1 MIAAELQHSYIG
13 TEHILLGL
21 LSVED
26 TTAAL
31 ILKKYKVDKNKVMEM
46 IDSLVAPVKSVTVCD
61 RELFTPRAQSV
72 LDKSVL
78 YAEKTNE
85 KLAGTEHILLA
96 LIRERE
102 GVATRLMNTLSIN
115 LKGIYTAIFETIG
128 YDVRQ
133 FESAVGSQEGGSPG
147 SRQGQ
152 SGRSG
157 TKSALNQ
164 FSVDLTANVRE
175 GKTDPVIG
183 RNHEISRIIQILS
196 RRTKNNPCLVGE
208 PGVGKTAI
216 VEAIA
221 ARIAAGEVPD
231 SIKNKRLLT
240 LDLPAMVAGSK
251 YRGEFEERIKRVIG
265 EVKADGNILLFLDE
279 IHTIIGAGGAEGSID
294 AANILKPALARGELQ
309 LIGAT
314 TLNEYRKYFEKDAAL
329 ERRFQPVTVEEPTK
343 EETMEILQG
352 IKQKYEEYHKVRIT
366 EEAIEAAVSMSARYI
381 NDRFLPDKAIDVLD
395 EAASSNVAILSG
407 DAMLIWAYRL
417 LGQVEPALL
426 PRILAE
432 FNEMAIGVCEGQQYD
447 MDYEERQK
455 VSVVE
460 YMRMIELK
468 TSVLL
473 GGAVVIGAL
482 LGGATAEDCARMR
495 KFAIELGLAF
505 QLQDDLL
512 DSYGDERLGKPIGGD
527 ILEGKQTYLMITAMS
542 RASEEDREVLRH
554 THTDPA
560 LSPAEKI
567 ARVKAV
573 YDKYDIPRL
582 TEQQISLRFE
592 RALAQ
597 LDTLTAEPG
606 RTATLRRYAE
616 SLMGRKH

>member
-1 MIAAELQHSYIG
+1 MQD
-13 TEHILLGL
+13 TERLLA
-21 LSVED
+21 SVENYL
-26 TTAAL
+26 AQQ
-31 ILKKYKVDKNKVMEM
+31 
-46 IDSLVAPVKSVTVCD
+46 
-61 RELFTPRAQSV
+61 ELPSEPE
-72 LDKSVL
+72 KL
-78 YAEKTNE
+78 YAP
-85 KLAGTEHILLA
+85 
-96 LIRERE
+96 
-102 GVATRLMNTLSIN
+102 
-115 LKGIYTAIFETIG
+115 IG
-128 YDVRQ
+128 YSLSGGGKRLRPMLLMLTCGIFSDRP
-133 FESAVGSQEGGSPG
+133 ERAMPAAAAVEVFHNFTLLHDDIMDNAAM
-147 SRQGQ
+147 RRGQ
-152 SGRSG
+152 P
-157 TKSALNQ
+157 
-164 FSVDLTANVRE
+164 SV
-175 GKTDPVIG
+175 
-183 RNHEISRIIQILS
+183 
-196 RRTKNNPCLVGE
+196 
-208 PGVGKTAI
+208 
-216 VEAIA
+216 A
-221 ARIAAGEVPD
+221 ARWG
-231 SIKNKRLLT
+231 R
-240 LDLPAMVAGSK
+240 
-251 YRGEFEERIKRVIG
+251 
-265 EVKADGNILLFLDE
+265 
-279 IHTIIGAGGAEGSID
+279 
-294 AANILKPALARGELQ
+294 
-309 LIGAT
+309 
-314 TLNEYRKYFEKDAAL
+314 
-329 ERRFQPVTVEEPTK
+329 
-343 EETMEILQG
+343 
-352 IKQKYEEYHKVRIT
+352 
-366 EEAIEAAVSMSARYI
+366 
-381 NDRFLPDKAIDVLD
+381 
-395 EAASSNVAILSG
+395 NVAILSG

-560 LSPAEKI
+560 LGPAEKI

>member
-1 MIAAELQHSYIG
+1 MQD
-13 TEHILLGL
+13 TERLLA
-21 LSVED
+21 SVENYL
-26 TTAAL
+26 AQQ
-31 ILKKYKVDKNKVMEM
+31 
-46 IDSLVAPVKSVTVCD
+46 
-61 RELFTPRAQSV
+61 ELPSEPE
-72 LDKSVL
+72 KL
-78 YAEKTNE
+78 YAP
-85 KLAGTEHILLA
+85 
-96 LIRERE
+96 
-102 GVATRLMNTLSIN
+102 
-115 LKGIYTAIFETIG
+115 IG
-128 YDVRQ
+128 YSLSGGGKRLRPMLLMLTCGIFSDRP
-133 FESAVGSQEGGSPG
+133 ERAMPAAAAVEVFHNFTLLHDDIMDNAAMRRGKP
-147 SRQGQ
+147 
-152 SGRSG
+152 
-157 TKSALNQ
+157 
-164 FSVDLTANVRE
+164 SV
-175 GKTDPVIG
+175 
-183 RNHEISRIIQILS
+183 
-196 RRTKNNPCLVGE
+196 
-208 PGVGKTAI
+208 
-216 VEAIA
+216 A
-221 ARIAAGEVPD
+221 ARWG
-231 SIKNKRLLT
+231 R
-240 LDLPAMVAGSK
+240 
-251 YRGEFEERIKRVIG
+251 
-265 EVKADGNILLFLDE
+265 
-279 IHTIIGAGGAEGSID
+279 
-294 AANILKPALARGELQ
+294 
-309 LIGAT
+309 
-314 TLNEYRKYFEKDAAL
+314 
-329 ERRFQPVTVEEPTK
+329 
-343 EETMEILQG
+343 
-352 IKQKYEEYHKVRIT
+352 
-366 EEAIEAAVSMSARYI
+366 
-381 NDRFLPDKAIDVLD
+381 
-395 EAASSNVAILSG
+395 NVAILSG

-473 GGAVVIGAL
+473 GGAGVIGAL

-560 LSPAEKI
+560 LGPAEKI

>member
-1 MIAAELQHSYIG
+1 MQD
-13 TEHILLGL
+13 TERLLA
-21 LSVED
+21 SVENYL
-26 TTAAL
+26 AQQ
-31 ILKKYKVDKNKVMEM
+31 
-46 IDSLVAPVKSVTVCD
+46 
-61 RELFTPRAQSV
+61 ELPSEPE
-72 LDKSVL
+72 KL
-78 YAEKTNE
+78 YAP
-85 KLAGTEHILLA
+85 
-96 LIRERE
+96 
-102 GVATRLMNTLSIN
+102 
-115 LKGIYTAIFETIG
+115 IG
-128 YDVRQ
+128 YSLSGGGKRLRPMLLMLTCGIFSDRP
-133 FESAVGSQEGGSPG
+133 ERAMPAAAAVEVFHNFTLLHDDIMDNAAMRRGKP
-147 SRQGQ
+147 
-152 SGRSG
+152 
-157 TKSALNQ
+157 
-164 FSVDLTANVRE
+164 SV
-175 GKTDPVIG
+175 
-183 RNHEISRIIQILS
+183 
-196 RRTKNNPCLVGE
+196 
-208 PGVGKTAI
+208 
-216 VEAIA
+216 A
-221 ARIAAGEVPD
+221 ARWG
-231 SIKNKRLLT
+231 R
-240 LDLPAMVAGSK
+240 
-251 YRGEFEERIKRVIG
+251 
-265 EVKADGNILLFLDE
+265 
-279 IHTIIGAGGAEGSID
+279 
-294 AANILKPALARGELQ
+294 
-309 LIGAT
+309 
-314 TLNEYRKYFEKDAAL
+314 
-329 ERRFQPVTVEEPTK
+329 
-343 EETMEILQG
+343 
-352 IKQKYEEYHKVRIT
+352 
-366 EEAIEAAVSMSARYI
+366 
-381 NDRFLPDKAIDVLD
+381 
-395 EAASSNVAILSG
+395 NVAILSG

-473 GGAVVIGAL
+473 AGAVVIGAL

-560 LSPAEKI
+560 LGPAEKI

>member
-1 MIAAELQHSYIG
+1 MQD
-13 TEHILLGL
+13 TERLLA
-21 LSVED
+21 SVENYL
-26 TTAAL
+26 AQQ
-31 ILKKYKVDKNKVMEM
+31 
-46 IDSLVAPVKSVTVCD
+46 
-61 RELFTPRAQSV
+61 ELPSEPE
-72 LDKSVL
+72 KL
-78 YAEKTNE
+78 YAP
-85 KLAGTEHILLA
+85 
-96 LIRERE
+96 
-102 GVATRLMNTLSIN
+102 
-115 LKGIYTAIFETIG
+115 IG
-128 YDVRQ
+128 YSLSGGGKRLRPMLLLLTCGIFSDRP
-133 FESAVGSQEGGSPG
+133 ERAMPAAAAVEVFHNFTLLHDDIMDNAAMRRGKP
-147 SRQGQ
+147 
-152 SGRSG
+152 
-157 TKSALNQ
+157 
-164 FSVDLTANVRE
+164 SV
-175 GKTDPVIG
+175 
-183 RNHEISRIIQILS
+183 
-196 RRTKNNPCLVGE
+196 
-208 PGVGKTAI
+208 
-216 VEAIA
+216 A
-221 ARIAAGEVPD
+221 ARWG
-231 SIKNKRLLT
+231 R
-240 LDLPAMVAGSK
+240 
-251 YRGEFEERIKRVIG
+251 
-265 EVKADGNILLFLDE
+265 
-279 IHTIIGAGGAEGSID
+279 
-294 AANILKPALARGELQ
+294 
-309 LIGAT
+309 
-314 TLNEYRKYFEKDAAL
+314 
-329 ERRFQPVTVEEPTK
+329 
-343 EETMEILQG
+343 
-352 IKQKYEEYHKVRIT
+352 
-366 EEAIEAAVSMSARYI
+366 
-381 NDRFLPDKAIDVLD
+381 
-395 EAASSNVAILSG
+395 NVAILSG